1 MHVTFIILFAIIFIT
16 IIICVFMF
24 KEYKKDYLK
33 SLEQRQLS
41 LSFLL
46 GFSAFCTD
54 LIYKLPSFRNSASYN
69 KTKKLVSSVNVGGS
83 PDKSTYLHHLRL
95 VSYIVAIIS
104 ILSFLGFAYT
114 ISLITADKNTVSN
127 LTRPSNGDGSQSISL
142 NTDSELYTGV
152 IDITIEDKKYSF
164 DEVMKIFSDIRSSF
178 DNHVLADNI
187 SFLHID
193 SPLNLP
199 SVWGNEEISVSWFI
213 GTPDIID
220 YTGALIEENIVSS
233 GVPVEIVATLT
244 LDDISADICYTLMVF
259 PPKVTDKD
267 IVEGYLNKFVNS
279 EINRTEDVVEL
290 PDNILGFNIS
300 FSQKEKVYPSMD
312 IYSYCRSNLNTCNY
326 S

>member
-1 MHVTFIILFAIIFIT
+1 MLVTFIIIFAIIFIALF
-16 IIICVFMF
+16 ICVIMF

-33 SLEQRQLS
+33 SLEPKQLS

-54 LIYKLPSFRNSASYN
+54 LIYKLSFFRSSTLYN
-69 KTKKLVSSVNVGGS
+69 KTKKLVSSVNVGAS

-114 ISLITADKNTVSN
+114 FSLIAADNNSVTNV
-127 LTRPSNGDGSQSISL
+127 TRPSNGDGSQSISL

-164 DEVMKIFSDIRSSF
+164 DEVMKIFSDIRTNF

-199 SVWGNEEISVSWFI
+199 SVWGDEDISVSWFI
-213 GTPDIID
+213 GAPDVID
-220 YTGALIEENIVSS
+220 YTGALIEENIISS
-233 GVPVEIVATLT
+233 GVPVELVATLT

-279 EINRTEDVVEL
+279 EINRTEKVVEL

-312 IYSYCRSNLNTCNY
+312 IYSYCCFNIYTYNY